1 MNIQVIINTNH
12 DFEITRIEDGA
23 IHEFTTYGFAEGI
36 YDADVQFSCL
46 PAAVDGNVLTVI
58 LEVVKE
64 ITEYGEMIVFYVGI
78 CKALKKFLNKCHGYN
93 KTIEIKGLENLPDAI
108 DVPDDV
114 TEEELE
120 ARIFAILEI
129 ESRNTGKAVRKIID
143 NEQKSVK

>member
-12 DFEITRIEDGA
+12 EFTKTRIEDGA
-23 IHEFTTYGFAEGI
+23 IHEFTTYGFSEGT

-46 PAAVDGNVLTVI
+46 PAAVDGNALTVI

-64 ITEYGEMIVFYVGI
+64 ITEYGEMIVFYAGV
-78 CKALKKFLNKCHGYN
+78 CKALNKFLNRCHGYN
-93 KTIEIKGLENLPDAI
+93 KTIEIEGLENLPDVI

-120 ARIFAILEI
+120 AKIFAILEI
-129 ESRNTGKAVRKIID
+129 ERKNTGESVSRIVNSE
-143 NEQKSVK
+143 NEEC